1 MIQLSAPFVN
11 KKSKEHFT
19 ETTGLLWK
27 YNHQYDNLKRIV
39 YEV

>member
-19 ETTGLLWK
+19 ETTGLSGE
-27 YNHQYDNLKRIV
+27 YNHQYDNLKKDCL
-39 YEV
+39 